1 MIKAEHISKKYKNTV
16 LRDISF
22 TAERGECI
30 GILGANG
37 CGKTTLL
44 TIMAGVRRSDG
55 GSLTYNG
62 EAALGKRK
70 VCQKYTGYV
79 PQNNPLIE
87 ELSCRDNLKLWCDVS
102 IKEFLNRS
110 EIKRL
115 GIESYIDKRVSKL
128 SGGMK
133 RRLAIAIAL
142 VSRPPV
148 LILDEPGTALDIK
161 GRAEISDYLKAYT
174 ASGGTVVMTTHIE
187 SEIALCS
194 KLYIMKDGVLSPI
207 KNGLSIEEITELI

>member
-1 MIKAEHISKKYKNTV
+1 
-16 LRDISF
+16 
-22 TAERGECI
+22 
-30 GILGANG
+30 
-37 CGKTTLL
+37 
-44 TIMAGVRRSDG
+44 
-55 GSLTYNG
+55 
-62 EAALGKRK
+62 
-70 VCQKYTGYV
+70 
-79 PQNNPLIE
+79 
-87 ELSCRDNLKLWCDVS
+87 
-102 IKEFLNRS
+102 
-110 EIKRL
+110 
-115 GIESYIDKRVSKL
+115 
-128 SGGMK
+128 MK

-142 VSRPPV
+142 VSRPPI